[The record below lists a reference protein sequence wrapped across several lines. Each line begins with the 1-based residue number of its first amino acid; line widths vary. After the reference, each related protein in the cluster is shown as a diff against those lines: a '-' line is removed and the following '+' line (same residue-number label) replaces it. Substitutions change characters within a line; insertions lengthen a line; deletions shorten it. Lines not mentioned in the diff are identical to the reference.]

1 MLANNNRP
9 GKKKVVLVTGSATG
23 VGRSTALRFAR
34 QGFDVVI
41 NYPGADRQE
50 AEKTMAE
57 VEACSASAILVRCD
71 VSQDAEVVEMIK
83 QIEHRWGRLDVVVN
97 NAAVTQ
103 FVEHADLDGLD
114 VEAWDSIFAVNTR
127 GPFLVTRASRRLLVK
142 QPGAAIVNV

>member
-57 VEACSASAILVRCD
+57 VEACSVSAILVRCD
-71 VSQDAEVVEMIK
+71 VSQDAEVVEMIV
-83 QIEHRWGRLDVVVN
+83 IAGVLVIAGMIVIGRVVVAVMIMMMTRDYN
-97 NAAVTQ
+97 YNLTWAAGGR
-103 FVEHADLDGLD
+103 EG
-114 VEAWDSIFAVNTR
+114 
-127 GPFLVTRASRRLLVK
+127 SRRQQLGTTAGVPMTARAL
-142 QPGAAIVNV
+142 PPATS